1 MRVPRTGAQEV
12 SHQEGMT
19 LRLCYGG
26 LLSRSMRLRNALCGL
41 ALISSLAACG
51 GGSGGTSKGSGT
63 TISPLDPPSFA
74 TIPVTIAPSTAPP
87 AIGADAGGPIGGA
100 PPTYT
105 IIPNDV
111 PSGIAKKLGCP
122 TWQEIAVYNEVL
134 PDDFMQ
140 NSNYPGD
147 TLNVPPTCTGSGA
160 TVAPA
165 DVAPS
170 ATQAPATPEVTEAP
184 AVADGGGYTVLANDT
199 VYGIAK
205 KFGTSPTALAEA
217 NGWSDGINHA
227 IFPGD
232 KIKLPKAG

>member
-1 MRVPRTGAQEV
+1 V

-170 ATQAPATPEVTEAP
+170 ATQAPATPDDTEAP
-184 AVADGGGYTVLANDT
+184 AVAAAGDGYEVKAGDNLFD
-199 VYGIAK
+199 IAR
-205 KFGTSPTALAEA
+205 KFDVSMEAIVSA
-217 NGWSDGINHA
+217 NGWSDGIEHDLV
-227 IFPGD
+227 PG
-232 KIKLPKAG
+232 KTIKLPSKTG